1 MKAKYHHQKQSSA
14 TGKTFPVRRG
24 VSESL
29 ASATHSVSTNIP
41 SRVSVSTATENI
53 KPLLVKSTKT
63 ESLRGKSVVDEK
75 VVLKSNINNGD
86 SYFVNM
92 TVSSAGEIGT
102 VILKVNYLWAPLGAR
117 RFRELVEDSYY
128 NNAKFFRVIK
138 KFMAQVGIHA
148 DPAVTSKWQGRSIP
162 DDPIGMMSNKRG
174 TFSFATSGPNTRV
187 NQVFFNFVNNA
198 YLDKEGF
205 TSGVRTA
212 VWTAEF
218 CSAYVKT

>member
-1 MKAKYHHQKQSSA
+1 
-14 TGKTFPVRRG
+14 
-24 VSESL
+24 
-29 ASATHSVSTNIP
+29 
-41 SRVSVSTATENI
+41 
-53 KPLLVKSTKT
+53 
-63 ESLRGKSVVDEK
+63 
-75 VVLKSNINNGD
+75 
-86 SYFVNM
+86 M

-205 TSGVRTA
+205 TPVGEVVQGMQYIDGLYSGYGEGGRGDGTDGKGPSQGRLNRQGNKYLD
-212 VWTAEF
+212 EF
-218 CSAYVKT
+218 FPKLSTIVEAKIVDASDLSDIQ